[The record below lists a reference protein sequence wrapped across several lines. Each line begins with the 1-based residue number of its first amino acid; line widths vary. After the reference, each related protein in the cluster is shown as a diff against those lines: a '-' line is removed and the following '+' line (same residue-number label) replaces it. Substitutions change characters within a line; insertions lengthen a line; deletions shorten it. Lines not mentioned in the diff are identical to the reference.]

1 MIQDSYF
8 RSLVLF
14 LMPLGMLFTAACSAP
29 EVPRNIPEEFLGGE
43 APEPEN
49 AFKDWISIEQAVSQ
63 ASREN
68 KKILVDVYT
77 DWCGYC
83 KKMKAE
89 TYTEN
94 KVQSAIGDHFYAVK
108 INAESPEMIN
118 YGGEQISMQEFAMN
132 LGVTSFPT
140 TIFLTPDGE
149 PLGFQPGFIDSDTFE
164 RLLVYVGDDVY
175 EKDIPFNE
183 FTLD

>member
-1 MIQDSYF
+1 
-8 RSLVLF
+8 
-14 LMPLGMLFTAACSAP
+14 MPVGMLFTAACSAP

-83 KKMKAE
+83 KKMKSE

-94 KVQSAIGDHFYAVK
+94 RVQSAISENFYAVK
-108 INAESPEMIN
+108 INAESGEMIN

-149 PLGFQPGFIDSDTFE
+149 PLGFQPGFIDSETFE

-175 EKDIPFNE
+175 DQDVPFNE